1 MQYCPK
7 CQMQI
12 RGPKA
17 RCPLCQGELV
27 EPMIIKGS
35 GADSGGMRTAEQSA
49 AAADDPFAR
58 IRRAP
63 VSYLLMF
70 QILTF
75 ICVSI
80 IILMG
85 AAQVIS
91 GFTIGWIYVAVL
103 GILAGWADIVL
114 AVYYRS
120 NILKMLTTQAY
131 MLMAVS
137 ILIDYMT
144 TRNGW
149 SVSWFIPIM
158 FILIVVITFA
168 VALGQRMQLNEYIL
182 YPAFDVL
189 MSLLQIIP
197 IVTGVNRHIAPAV
210 ICIALM
216 LILVSSLVIF
226 RGRMLRTAITKYLH
240 V

>member
-1 MQYCPK
+1 
-7 CQMQI
+7 MQI

-27 EPMIIKGS
+27 EPMIIKGT

-114 AVYYRS
+114 DVYYRS

-131 MLMAVS
+131 MLMALS

-197 IVTGVNRHIAPAV
+197 IVTGVNRHIAAAV

-226 RGRMLRTAITKYLH
+226 RGRMLRTAVTKYLH
-240 V
+240 I

>member
-17 RCPLCQGELV
+17 RCPLCQGELAN
-27 EPMIIKGS
+27 PMIIKGS
-35 GADSGGMRTAEQSA
+35 GADSGDGRSAEQSA
-49 AAADDPFAR
+49 AAADDPFAQ
-58 IRRAP
+58 ISRAP
-63 VSYLLMF
+63 VSYMLMF

-91 GFTIGWIYVAVL
+91 GFTLGWIYVAIL

-131 MLMAVS
+131 LLMAVS

-168 VALGQRMQLNEYIL
+168 VALGQRMRLNESIL

-197 IVTGVNRHIAPAV
+197 IVTGVNHQIAPAV

-240 V
+240 I

>member
-27 EPMIIKGS
+27 EPMIIKGT